1 MTQNEI
7 SGRPLWLSA
16 LCIFSWILYGC
27 LAALFILALFYTGW
41 ITELIVQYVP
51 DKSWVSGE
59 VVLLFLGGFMLHVI
73 AFTGVI
79 FMWKLRRIGYY
90 LFTIPSLLIA
100 AFHLFRPDISWIST
114 ALYVLLVVL
123 FGIFLRRMN

>member
-1 MTQNEI
+1 MTPNDI
-7 SGRPLWLSA
+7 SKRPLWLSA
-16 LCIFSWILYGC
+16 LCILSWIYYGL
-27 LAALFILALFYTGW
+27 LAALFILVLFYTGW
-41 ITELIVQYVP
+41 VTELVVQYVP

-59 VVLLFLGGFMLHVI
+59 VILVFLGGCLLHLI

-79 FMWKLRRIGYY
+79 YMWNLHRVGYY
-90 LFTIPSLLIA
+90 IFTIPTLLIA

-114 ALYVLLVVL
+114 AMYILLVAL

>member
-1 MTQNEI
+1 MTQTET

-59 VVLLFLGGFMLHVI
+59 VILLFLCGFMLYVI

-79 FMWKLRRIGYY
+79 LMWKLRRTGYY
-90 LFTIPSLLIA
+90 LFTIPTLLIA

-114 ALYVLLVVL
+114 ALYILLVIL
-123 FGIFLRRMN
+123 FGIFLRRMS

>member
-16 LCIFSWILYGC
+16 LCIFSWIYYGC
-27 LAALFILALFYTGW
+27 LAALFILALFYTGS

-51 DKSWVSGE
+51 DKTWVSGE
-59 VVLLFLGGFMLHVI
+59 VVLLFLGGFMLHIV
-73 AFTGVI
+73 AFAGVI
-79 FMWKLRRIGYY
+79 FMWKLRRTGYY
-90 LFTIPSLLIA
+90 LFTMATLLIA
-100 AFHLFRPDISWIST
+100 AFHLYRPDISWIST
-114 ALYVLLVVL
+114 ALYILLIVL